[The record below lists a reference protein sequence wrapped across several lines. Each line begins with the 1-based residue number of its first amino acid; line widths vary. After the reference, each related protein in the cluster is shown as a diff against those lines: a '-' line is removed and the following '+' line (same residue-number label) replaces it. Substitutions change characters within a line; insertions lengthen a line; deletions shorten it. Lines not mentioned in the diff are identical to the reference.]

1 MKKYK
6 TYQIVVIIIGLF
18 LCFFGRFIP
27 VSSGLS
33 ASGAQTLFIMV
44 GGLLMWLLVGVD
56 WTSLAVILALALIP
70 ELGMNKVA
78 AGTLGNSTVFYLL
91 LCFMLAKSLQ
101 ATGVAHRLAVWFLT
115 GSFSRKGAWCTI
127 AMIFV
132 SIFVLSSGLS
142 SSSTI
147 MIFLPILYEIFES
160 LGYEKGKGDIFPAVM
175 IASLAI
181 ICQIAQ
187 ATTPISHAMT
197 LIGFSSYNS
206 YTGNNLE
213 FGQYVMVAMP
223 VGILTAI
230 GWFLVCRYV
239 WRPDVSRLSR
249 LDYDAIKGN
258 EGPFSKQEKIAATVY
273 LIVVVLWLAPG
284 ISKYLCPPA

>member
-115 GSFSRKGAWCTI
+115 GSFSRKGAWNNKDDI
-127 AMIFV
+127 VRQNPSADKNENV
-132 SIFVLSSGLS
+132 SNYQGRL
-142 SSSTI
+142 
-147 MIFLPILYEIFES
+147 FLYAFS
-160 LGYEKGKGDIFPAVM
+160 LH
-175 IASLAI
+175 L
-181 ICQIAQ
+181 
-187 ATTPISHAMT
+187 
-197 LIGFSSYNS
+197 L
-206 YTGNNLE
+206 
-213 FGQYVMVAMP
+213 
-223 VGILTAI
+223 
-230 GWFLVCRYV
+230 
-239 WRPDVSRLSR
+239 
-249 LDYDAIKGN
+249 
-258 EGPFSKQEKIAATVY
+258 
-273 LIVVVLWLAPG
+273 
-284 ISKYLCPPA
+284 

>member
-44 GGLLMWLLVGVD
+44 GGLLMASGGRGL
-56 WTSLAVILALALIP
+56 TSLAVILALALIP

-101 ATGVAHRLAVWFLT
+101 ATSVAHRLAVWFLT

-160 LGYEKGKGDIFPAVM
+160 LGYEKGKGDIFPRGHDRQPGHH
-175 IASLAI
+175 L
-181 ICQIAQ
+181 
-187 ATTPISHAMT
+187 PDRP
-197 LIGFSSYNS
+197 GYNADLPRHDPDRFLLLQQLHRQQS
-206 YTGNNLE
+206 GIR
-213 FGQYVMVAMP
+213 P
-223 VGILTAI
+223 VRDGCDVGGILTAI
-230 GWFLVCRYV
+230 GWFWSAAMYGGRTY
-239 WRPDVSRLSR
+239 PD
-249 LDYDAIKGN
+249 
-258 EGPFSKQEKIAATVY
+258 F
-273 LIVVVLWLAPG
+273 PG
-284 ISKYLCPPA
+284 